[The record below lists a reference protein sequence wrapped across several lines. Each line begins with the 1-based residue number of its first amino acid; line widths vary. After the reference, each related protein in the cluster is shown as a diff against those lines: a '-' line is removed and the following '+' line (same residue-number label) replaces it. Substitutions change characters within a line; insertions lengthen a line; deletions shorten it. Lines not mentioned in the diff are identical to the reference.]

1 MFIHAPFLECK
12 EESCLPELCKMR
24 LLGRGGTSTK
34 PLAEVEKEAKTEQ
47 EKKAGVFEMYSFF
60 DVID

>member
-1 MFIHAPFLECK
+1 
-12 EESCLPELCKMR
+12 MR